1 MHVIPIFFVPLRC
14 QTIKTYKIMARKYK
28 TENGKQLKAIRSYY
42 DGRVIGWIDVTP
54 KKQ

>member
-1 MHVIPIFFVPLRC
+1 MHVIPIFFVSLHR
-14 QTIKTYKIMARKYK
+14 QTIKTYKIMARNYK
-28 TENGKQLKAIRSYY
+28 TENGRQLKAIRSYY